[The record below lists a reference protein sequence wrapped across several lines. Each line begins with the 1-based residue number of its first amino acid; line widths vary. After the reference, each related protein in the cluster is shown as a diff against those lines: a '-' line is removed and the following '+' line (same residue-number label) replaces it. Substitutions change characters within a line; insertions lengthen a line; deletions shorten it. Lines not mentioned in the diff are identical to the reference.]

1 MVHPDCRHLQHDG
14 ERLLS
19 ACARTRKDDVND
31 GGGLNSSDRLE
42 PFLAVLLGM
51 HGIATLLLVVDSSW
65 QPLALCAL
73 VAASGLAGLFGW
85 RGTIAVHARAVL
97 LTAVAFTIPLTDH
110 AMVPHMLHWWYA
122 IVAVYPLILSRRRA
136 LAAPVVAGLVLFL
149 HFLLGAATPH
159 STMLTWSLRCLVLA
173 LLGVIIALAG
183 EGYRKARTDAE
194 GRQADAER
202 IGRELAHADEHD
214 ALTGLPNRKATPGMI
229 DDALARRS
237 GRTGDEIAVLL
248 FDLDRFKHVN
258 ESLGHFTG
266 DLLLRDVAARVV
278 GGLSEG
284 QQVTRLGGDE
294 FLLLCEQCDERRA
307 HEIARHLVELF
318 IAPVNINSSPYQVSL
333 SVGVTVS
340 GPDLQTSSDLMQ
352 AADAAMYAAKAAG
365 RGRAVGYDTR
375 MRAAVEAQLQLER
388 RLRAALAHEHAGTL
402 PPRTL
407 TTLDQEPSAD
417 GGAVESAVATDSP
430 AAAAELPEQ
439 SSQVFAV
446 FQPVVDLASGQVVG
460 AEALAR
466 WKVDGQDVSPVE
478 FVPLAEELGL
488 ASGLTRL
495 VARQSVEALAAW
507 HAAGLTHVRNI
518 AVNIGPR
525 ELLEPSLGPWLAD
538 LVEQHGLPPG
548 SLTLEITERDVV
560 VDAEEA
566 RAAMRRLG
574 CQGITV
580 AVDDFGTGFSS
591 LAYLARLPLHVL
603 KIDRAFVEHIE
614 DDPTIARMVV
624 YLARSFGMSCIAE
637 GVETTEQLAVLRDL
651 GVGAGQG
658 WLLGRPMH
666 AAEFTTS
673 CTSRLAAVES

>member
-1 MVHPDCRHLQHDG
+1 M
-14 ERLLS
+14 
-19 ACARTRKDDVND
+19 ND
-31 GGGLNSSDRLE
+31 GGGLTSSDRLE

-51 HGIATLLLVVDSSW
+51 HGIATLLLIVDSSW
-65 QPLALCAL
+65 QPLALCAV
-73 VAASGLAGLFGW
+73 VAGSGLAGLLGW
-85 RGTIAVHARAVL
+85 RGNVAVHARAIL
-97 LTAVAFTIPLTDH
+97 LTAVAFTIPLIDH
-110 AMVPHMLHWWYA
+110 TMVPHMLHWWYA
-122 IVAVYPLILSRRRA
+122 IVAVYSLILSRRA
-136 LAAPVVAGLVLFL
+136 LAAPVVAGMVLFL
-149 HFLLGAATPH
+149 QFLLGAATPH
-159 STMLTWSLRCLVLA
+159 STMLTWSLRCLVLT
-173 LLGVIIALAG
+173 LLGVMIALAG
-183 EGYRKARTDAE
+183 EGYRKARADAE

-214 ALTGLPNRKATPGMI
+214 ALTGLPNRRATPGMI

-294 FLLLCEQCDERRA
+294 FLLVCEQCDERRA

-318 IAPVNINSSPYQVSL
+318 IAPVNINGSPYQVSL

-340 GPDLQTSSDLMQ
+340 GPDLQTSSDLML

-375 MRAAVEAQLQLER
+375 MREAVEAQLQLER
-388 RLRAALAHEHAGTL
+388 RLRAALAHEHAGSL

-407 TTLDQEPSAD
+407 TTLDQDPGAD
-417 GGAVESAVATDSP
+417 GGLDPAVTPGAP
-430 AAAAELPEQ
+430 APAAELPEQ
-439 SSQVFAV
+439 GSQVFAV

-495 VARQSVEALAAW
+495 IARQSVEALAAW

-518 AVNIGPR
+518 AVNIGPQ

-624 YLARSFGMSCIAE
+624 YLARSFGMTCIAE

-658 WLLGRPMH
+658 WLLGRPMR

-673 CTSRLAAVES
+673 CVARLAAAQN

>member
-1 MVHPDCRHLQHDG
+1 M
-14 ERLLS
+14 
-19 ACARTRKDDVND
+19 RTREDDVD
-31 GGGLNSSDRLE
+31 EKGGLTSSDRLE
-42 PFLAVLLGM
+42 PFLAVLLGA
-51 HGIATLLLVVDSSW
+51 HGLATLLLVVDGS
-65 QPLALCAL
+65 ALQLGLFAT
-73 VAASGLAGLFGW
+73 VVASGVAGLLGW
-85 RGTIAVHARAVL
+85 RGSSALQARAVL
-97 LTAVAFTIPLTDH
+97 LTAVAFVMPLTDH
-110 AMVPHMLHWWYA
+110 SMVPHMLHWWYA
-122 IVAVYPLILSRRRA
+122 IVAVYPLVLPRWRA
-136 LAAPVVAGLVLFL
+136 LAAPAVLGVVLFL
-149 HFLLGAATPH
+149 HYVLGAATPR

-183 EGYRKARTDAE
+183 EGYRAARTAAE
-194 GRQADAER
+194 GRQAEAER
-202 IGRELAHADEHD
+202 IGRELAHADQHD

-237 GRTGDEIAVLL
+237 GEPGDEVAVLL

-278 GGLSEG
+278 GALSEG

-294 FLLLCEQCDERRA
+294 FLLVCEGCDERRA

-318 IAPVNINSSPYQVSL
+318 SSPVNMNGSPYKVSL

-340 GPDLQTSSDLMQ
+340 SPDLHGSSDLMR

-375 MRAAVEAQLQLER
+375 MQQAVEAQLQLER
-388 RLRAALAHEHAGTL
+388 RLRAALGTEQAAARS
-402 PPRTL
+402 PRTL
-407 TTLDQEPSAD
+407 TTLDPEAGSTPPAPAR
-417 GGAVESAVATDSP
+417 GDST
-430 AAAAELPEQ
+430 
-439 SSQVFAV
+439 VYAV
-446 FQPVVDLASGQVVG
+446 FQPVVDLASGQVIG

-466 WKVDGQDVSPVE
+466 WEADGQNISPTE

-488 ASGLTRL
+488 ASNLTEL
-495 VARQSVEALAAW
+495 VVRQSVEAMAGW
-507 HAAGLTHVRNI
+507 HAAGLTHIRTI
-518 AVNIGPR
+518 AVNIGPM

-548 SLTLEITERDVV
+548 SLSLEITERDVV
-560 VDAEEA
+560 VDADQA
-566 RAAMRRLG
+566 RTAMRRLG
-574 CQGITV
+574 GHGIAV

-591 LAYLARLPLHVL
+591 LAYLARLPLNVL

-637 GVETTEQLAVLRDL
+637 GVETMEQLVALRDL

-658 WLLGRPMH
+658 WLLGRPMR
-666 AAEFTTS
+666 AGEFLDS
-673 CTSRLAAVES
+673 FRSRLAGAES